1 MSFSLA
7 TIDIDGMATPV
18 VQAGGALYRLQDV
31 APLVLSAPGAL
42 MSVLERWPDNKPVLV
57 DAVGRLG
64 HRACRASCVFN
75 LSYPWGSIAA
85 VSPHTRM

>member
-31 APLVLSAPGAL
+31 APLVLSAPGPGAL
-42 MSVLERWPDNKPVLV
+42 MSVLERWPDNEPVLV

-64 HRACRASCVFN
+64 SGRDTARAVPLAF
-75 LSYPWGSIAA
+75 
-85 VSPHTRM
+85 